1 MSRNDEIGNLD
12 FQDIFLAFNCHI
24 WYKIY
29 STSESESSVQASSSR
44 AGPKIASFRFW
55 GPAWPSSP
63 WFQYIITVKDRK
75 EVKLSVV
82 VVVCY
87 CLLLSVV
94 VCCCLLLSVVVCC
107 CLLPVVVVVV
117 VVVVVCCCQLL
128 SVVVCCLLLLLLLLL
143 LSVVV
148 SCCLLPLVVVVVVV
162 VVVVCCCY
170 LLSVKLSVSPR
181 FLPISLPILSR
192 MGLKRLPVGMF
203 FIIIFPSF
211 SKTTSCTLVAPLSWP

>member
-44 AGPKIASFRFW
+44 AGPKIASFRFC

-94 VCCCLLLSVVVCC
+94 VCCCLLLSVVVS
-107 CLLPVVVVVV
+107 
-117 VVVVVCCCQLL
+117 CCQLL
-128 SVVVCCLLLLLLLLL
+128 SVVVCC
-143 LSVVV
+143 
-148 SCCLLPLVVVVVVV
+148 CLLPVVVVV

>member
-12 FQDIFLAFNCHI
+12 FQDIFLAFNCHL
-24 WYKIY
+24 WYEIY

-44 AGPKIASFRFW
+44 AGPKIASFRFC

-63 WFQYIITVKDRK
+63 WFQFIITVKDRK

-94 VCCCLLLSVVVCC
+94 VCCCLLLSVVVS
-107 CLLPVVVVVV
+107 
-117 VVVVVCCCQLL
+117 CCQLL
-128 SVVVCCLLLLLLLLL
+128 SVVVYCLLLLLLLL

-148 SCCLLPLVVVVVVV
+148 ICCLSS
-162 VVVVCCCY
+162 C
-170 LLSVKLSVSPR
+170 LSHLDSSQ
-181 FLPISLPILSR
+181 FLCQFW
-192 MGLKRLPVGMF
+192 VGWAWKDYQWECSSS
-203 FIIIFPSF
+203 SF
-211 SKTTSCTLVAPLSWP
+211 SHPSQRQPRALSLLH

>member
-44 AGPKIASFRFW
+44 AGPKIASFRFC

-63 WFQYIITVKDRK
+63 WFQFIITVKDRK

-94 VCCCLLLSVVVCC
+94 VCCCQLLSVVVCC
-107 CLLPVVVVVV
+107 CLLLSVA
-117 VVVVVCCCQLL
+117 CCC
-128 SVVVCCLLLLLLLLL
+128 CCCLLL
-143 LSVVV
+143 LSVV
-148 SCCLLPLVVVVVVV
+148 CQ
-162 VVVVCCCY
+162 VVC
-170 LLSVKLSVSPR
+170 LTSIPPNFSANFESD
-181 FLPISLPILSR
+181 
-192 MGLKRLPVGMF
+192 GLE
-203 FIIIFPSF
+203 
-211 SKTTSCTLVAPLSWP
+211 KTTSGNVLHHHFPILLEDNLVHSRRSIKLALEP

>member
-29 STSESESSVQASSSR
+29 STSESESSVQASSSW

-63 WFQYIITVKDRK
+63 WFQFIITVKDRK

-94 VCCCLLLSVVVCC
+94 VCCCLLLSVVVSCCLLLSVACCCCCC
-107 CLLPVVVVVV
+107 CL
-117 VVVVVCCCQLL
+117 LL
-128 SVVVCCLLLLLLLLL
+128 SVVVCCCLLLSVACCCCCCCCCLLL
-143 LSVVV
+143 LSVV
-148 SCCLLPLVVVVVVV
+148 CQ
-162 VVVVCCCY
+162 VVC
-170 LLSVKLSVSPR
+170 LTSIPPNFSANFESD
-181 FLPISLPILSR
+181 
-192 MGLKRLPVGMF
+192 GLE
-203 FIIIFPSF
+203 
-211 SKTTSCTLVAPLSWP
+211 KTTSGNVLHHFFPILLEDNLVHSRRSIKLALEP

>member
-63 WFQYIITVKDRK
+63 WFQFIITVKDRK

-82 VVVCY
+82 A
-87 CLLLSVV
+87 VV
-94 VCCCLLLSVVVCC
+94 VCCCLLLSVVVSC
-107 CLLPVVVVVV
+107 CL
-117 VVVVVCCCQLL
+117 LL
-128 SVVVCCLLLLLLLLL
+128 SVVVCCLLLLLL
-143 LSVVV
+143 S
-148 SCCLLPLVVVVVVV
+148 VVVVVKFRTLKIVAIF
-162 VVVVCCCY
+162 
-170 LLSVKLSVSPR
+170 LSFRDHFFGQNISSRCKSYHHTL
-181 FLPISLPILSR
+181 FLCSS
-192 MGLKRLPVGMF
+192 
-203 FIIIFPSF
+203 
-211 SKTTSCTLVAPLSWP
+211 

>member
-63 WFQYIITVKDRK
+63 WFQFIITVKDRK

-94 VCCCLLLSVVVCC
+94 VCCCLLLSVVVSC
-107 CLLPVVVVVV
+107 CLLFSVA
-117 VVVVVCCCQLL
+117 CCC
-128 SVVVCCLLLLLLLLL
+128 CCCCCCCLLL
-143 LSVVV
+143 LSVV
-148 SCCLLPLVVVVVVV
+148 CQ
-162 VVVVCCCY
+162 VVC
-170 LLSVKLSVSPR
+170 LTSIPPNFSANFESD
-181 FLPISLPILSR
+181 
-192 MGLKRLPVGMF
+192 GLE
-203 FIIIFPSF
+203 
-211 SKTTSCTLVAPLSWP
+211 KTTSGNVLHHHFPILLEDNLVHSRRSIKLALEP